1 MKFEHVLQIY
11 WTKGFFFGGNLFY
24 YNQTLSSLRDNTPG
38 LARKVNLLLVQRFE
52 LTLLAPH
59 KMLLIPTYET
69 QTSKIVSKPL
79 NVFLSQIHTVNN
91 TYTDL
96 LRLRI
101 MRSYL
106 IKSYRGRC
114 HAIGKPVKGQRTW
127 ANGWNSYNTNK
138 TLRYFLIEIRRK
150 AKKSTASEKINYKV
164 VTKKYPTKKK
174 QATDSP
180 TKLKTKWF

>member
-24 YNQTLSSLRDNTPG
+24 YNQTLSSLQDNTPG
-38 LARKVNLLLVQRFE
+38 LKHKVNHLLIQRFE
-52 LTLLAPH
+52 LTLLAPQ
-59 KMLLIPTYET
+59 KTVLIPTYEA
-69 QTSKIVSKPL
+69 QSLKIVSKPL
-79 NVFLSQIHTVNN
+79 NVFLSQVHTVNN

-101 MRSYL
+101 MQSYL

-127 ANGWNSYNTNK
+127 SNGWNSYRTNN

-150 AKKSTASEKINYKV
+150 AQKSITSEKINYKV
-164 VTKKYPTKKK
+164 VKKKYPTKKK
-174 QATDSP
+174 QTSDSKAKATA
-180 TKLKTKWF
+180 KWF